1 MRAQKTLAGPTQT
14 PRVPPRAPGIMV
26 LLLFAVAT
34 GAELLAATGRVKSSS
49 LHDKPYRTLTTGSRS
64 FNQHPEHK
72 SVCLGCKNTHM
83 GLQWTAS
90 RAPNTSRPSECRA
103 QVHLWERTQIR
114 SPLIHCLR
122 EEQQEN
128 HYEEFHVA
136 WGGPN
141 GRLVPGENTKEKH
154 EGTWL
159 ILHGMLPNMSG
170 PYQCVLSYKEK
181 ETHTLMRVSLSFI
194 VYAYREVQM
203 AHTFLVNYYAS
214 SCTGYN
220 NNLVLDQLVVV
231 LNGLLRRLYCKVV
244 RPMLVCQSIVY
255 RDVGRQ
261 YLLEISFVVDPYG
274 KNWLKTCDGLSMKK
288 CEVSLNLREKEASNI
303 VESFFKKQE
312 RIVRFLETLPSIYL
326 IGGSLYK
333 FKDAHCMPGYGK
345 DKIIHPDCSSCCG
358 CSRWGTSG

>member
-1 MRAQKTLAGPTQT
+1 
-14 PRVPPRAPGIMV
+14 
-26 LLLFAVAT
+26 
-34 GAELLAATGRVKSSS
+34 
-49 LHDKPYRTLTTGSRS
+49 
-64 FNQHPEHK
+64 N
-72 SVCLGCKNTHM
+72 
-83 GLQWTAS
+83 
-90 RAPNTSRPSECRA
+90 
-103 QVHLWERTQIR
+103 VHLPKVNVYVRVHGR

-122 EEQQEN
+122 EEQQEH
-128 HYEEFHVA
+128 HYEELHVT

-141 GRLVPGENTKEKH
+141 GPLVPGENTKEKH

-181 ETHTLMRVSLSFI
+181 ENHTLMRVSLSFI
-194 VYAYREVQM
+194 VYAYREVET

-231 LNGLLRRLYCKVV
+231 LNGLLRRLYCQVV
-244 RPMLVCQSIVY
+244 RPMLECRSIVY

-261 YLLEISFVVDPYG
+261 CLLEISFVGSHTRHHSHTLDVLGVLPAIRFR
-274 KNWLKTCDGLSMKK
+274 L
-288 CEVSLNLREKEASNI
+288 ASNI

-345 DKIIHPDCSSCCG
+345 DKIIHPDCSSCCVV
-358 CSRWGTSG
+358 CSPQMYSSNTDVRCVECKNATQYGANEC